1 MDKIACNSG
10 EKWQVKVLYS
20 NTSGTGYWNFFLQA
34 NTAKSV
40 EILGKTDSLSHFKV
54 PQISWIFILESF

>member
-1 MDKIACNSG
+1 MKFVREVASKSVIF
-10 EKWQVKVLYS
+10 KHFW
-20 NTSGTGYWNFFLQA
+20 YWLLKHFFLQA

-54 PQISWIFILESF
+54 PQIS